1 MIPRELAKKVRSIQ
15 IFTTKV
21 VNDVLAGEYES
32 VFKGRGMEFDEV
44 REYQVGDDVRS
55 IDWNVTARAGKPF
68 IKKFREER
76 ELTVIFL
83 VDLSASG
90 SFGTRKQTKNEL
102 AAEICALL
110 AFAAIKN
117 NDKVGLIAFTDQ
129 VEMFIPPGKGARY
142 VLRVIREILHFR
154 PSRTRTDLSGA
165 LNYLGKVHSRRAV
178 VFLISDFQ
186 AESFEKPLR
195 VLGRR
200 HDLIAVSLSDV
211 RESKLPEIGLIELE
225 DAETGEMVLIDAANR
240 EMRRRYESLSLK
252 RAEELAEMLRSMGI
266 DHIPIETGRPYIR
279 DLMAFFRN
287 RERRR
292 AYA

>member
-1 MIPRELAKKVRSIQ
+1 MIPRELAKKIRYIQ
-15 IFTTKV
+15 IYTTKV

-44 REYQVGDDVRS
+44 REYQPGDDVRS

-90 SFGTRKQTKNEL
+90 SFGSMKQTKNEL

-129 VEMFIPPGKGARY
+129 VEQFIPPGKGARH
-142 VLRVIREILHFR
+142 VLRVIREILTFR
-154 PSRTRTDLSGA
+154 PSRTGTDIAKA
-165 LNYLGKVHSRRAV
+165 LDYLGRVQARRAV

-195 VLGRR
+195 VLARR
-200 HDLIAVSLSDV
+200 HDLIAVSLADA
-211 RESKLPEIGLIELE
+211 RESKLPGIGRVALE
-225 DAETGEMVLIDAANR
+225 DAETGEFVVVDAASAEVR
-240 EMRRRYESLSLK
+240 KRYEALSLA
-252 RAEELAEMLRSMGI
+252 RAGELTEMLRSMGI
-266 DHIPIETGRPYIR
+266 DQIRIETGRPYVR
-279 DLMAFFRN
+279 DMMTFFRT

-292 AYA
+292 AHA

>member
-1 MIPRELAKKVRSIQ
+1 MIPRELAKKIRYIQ
-15 IFTTKV
+15 IYTTKV

-44 REYQVGDDVRS
+44 REYQAGDDVRS

-129 VEMFIPPGKGARY
+129 VEMFIPPAKGARH
-142 VLRVIREILHFR
+142 VLRVIREILNFR
-154 PSRTRTDLSGA
+154 PSRSKTDIAGA
-165 LNYLGKVHSRRAV
+165 LDYLGRIQARRAV

-195 VLGRR
+195 VLARR
-200 HDLIAVSLSDV
+200 HDLIAVSLADA
-211 RESKLPEIGLIELE
+211 RESKLPGIGPVELE
-225 DAETGEMVLIDAANR
+225 DAETGELVLIDAASAEIR
-240 EMRRRYESLSLK
+240 KRYEALSLA
-252 RAEELAEMLRSMGI
+252 RAGELAEMLRAMGI
-266 DHIPIETGRPYIR
+266 DQIQIETGKPYVR
-279 DLMAFFRN
+279 DMTAFFRT

-292 AYA
+292 AHA

>member
-1 MIPRELAKKVRSIQ
+1 MIPRELAKKIRYIQ
-15 IFTTKV
+15 IYTTKV

-44 REYQVGDDVRS
+44 REYQPGDDVRS

-90 SFGTRKQTKNEL
+90 SFGTMKQTKNEL

-129 VEMFIPPGKGARY
+129 VEQFIPPGKGARH
-142 VLRVIREILHFR
+142 VLRVIREILTFR
-154 PSRTRTDLSGA
+154 PSRTGTDIARA
-165 LNYLGKVHSRRAV
+165 LDYLGRIQARRAV

-195 VLGRR
+195 VLARR
-200 HDLIAVSLSDV
+200 HDLIAVSLADA
-211 RESKLPEIGLIELE
+211 RESKLPGIGLVELE
-225 DAETGEMVLIDAANR
+225 DAETGEFVLVDAASAEVR
-240 EMRRRYESLSLK
+240 KRYEALSLA
-252 RAEELAEMLRSMGI
+252 RAGELAEMLRAMGI
-266 DHIPIETGRPYIR
+266 DQIQIETGKPYVR
-279 DLMAFFRN
+279 DMTAFFRT

-292 AYA
+292 AHA